1 MRGLGLP
8 NSGIFSVSSIFSSIH
23 FTFIIKMVESITIF
37 IPNTSENDCQKRHK
51 PELGFSN
58 DQTTILTAW
67 QYPRVY

>member
-1 MRGLGLP
+1 MRGPGLP
-8 NSGIFSVSSIFSSIH
+8 NSGIFSVSSIQ

-37 IPNTSENDCQKRHK
+37 IPNTSENDCQKHHK

-58 DQTTILTAW
+58 DQTTSLTTW